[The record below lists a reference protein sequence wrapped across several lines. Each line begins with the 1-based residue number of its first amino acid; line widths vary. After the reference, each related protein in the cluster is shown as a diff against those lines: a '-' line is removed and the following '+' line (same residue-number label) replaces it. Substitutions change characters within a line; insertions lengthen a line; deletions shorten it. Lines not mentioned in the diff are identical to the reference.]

1 MPDLNPT
8 PVRPPAHLSRRQWGQ
23 GLLAAGLLPCYLTS
37 FAAGKQRVVS
47 IGGALT
53 EIIYALGAQDELVA
67 VDTTSQFPAAAL
79 KLPNVGY
86 ARTLSSEGVLAV
98 SPTHIL
104 ATEDAGPPAVIRQL
118 QATGI
123 TVDIL
128 PANHRFEGLL
138 DRVRRVGTLTDKR
151 SAATELA
158 GQLSKQWKDVRT
170 GIQGRTGAVPR
181 VLFVLS
187 HSPSQIMVGGN
198 GSSAEAMLEYSGA
211 RNAAQGFEGFKP
223 ITAEAVIAAQPDVIL
238 FTDQGLASIGGIEG
252 ALKLPGI
259 RQTLAGQKRRIT
271 SLEAAFMLN
280 FGPRMPAAVAALA
293 QQIHRTASA

>member
-1 MPDLNPT
+1 MPGLNPT
-8 PVRPPAHLSRRQWGQ
+8 PLHAPVHLSRRQWAQ
-23 GLLAAGLLPCYLTS
+23 GLLAAALLPSGPTS
-37 FAAGKQRVVS
+37 WAAGKHRVVS

-53 EIIYALGAQDELVA
+53 EIIYALGAQEDLVA
-67 VDTTSQFPAAAL
+67 VDTTSQYPAAAL

-98 SPTHIL
+98 NPTHIL

-123 TVDIL
+123 TVEIM
-128 PANHRFEGLL
+128 PANHRFEGML
-138 DRVRRVGTLTDKR
+138 DRVRRIGELTGKG
-151 SAATELA
+151 AAAMELA
-158 GQLSKQWKDVRT
+158 GRLSTQWKDARV
-170 GIQGRTGAVPR
+170 GIPGRTGTSPR

-187 HSPSQIMVGGN
+187 HSPSQIMVGGS
-198 GSSAEAMLEYSGA
+198 GSSAEAMLEYAGA
-211 RNAAQGFEGFKP
+211 RNAAKGFEGFKP
-223 ITAEAVIAAQPDVIL
+223 ITAEAVIAAQPDVLL

-271 SLEAAFMLN
+271 SLEAAFILN

-293 QQIHRTASA
+293 QHIHTTASA